1 MMYVVKLAFH
11 LFISKIRT
19 IYIFAQMK
27 MGRTNFAQVYVM
39 TLEVIG
45 CLIIGTNAKYG
56 SLVQFVLSFCSNK
69 EE

>member
-1 MMYVVKLAFH
+1 
-11 LFISKIRT
+11 
-19 IYIFAQMK
+19 MK